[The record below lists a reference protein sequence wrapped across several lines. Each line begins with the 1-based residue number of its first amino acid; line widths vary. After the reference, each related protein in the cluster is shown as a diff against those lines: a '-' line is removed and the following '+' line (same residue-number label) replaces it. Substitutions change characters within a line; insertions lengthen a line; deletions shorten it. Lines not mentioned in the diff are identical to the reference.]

1 MPRLQPQ
8 IKHVDGP
15 MVADGPLPL
24 WHVTDNQI
32 TMGLPGLG
40 CVEITASEIS
50 VRAPDEASIGRTWA
64 RLGNW
69 ATGQWYVVQGCI
81 VLPGATVARDG
92 RAVAI
97 VGASRMGCSTTALQ
111 LTRSGFKLLSDGF
124 TIIDDQGVALGQQ
137 PRAAIDTR
145 VAERLFTDLPRSLR
159 DTATDRVDVT
169 VPGAGDCTLTAGV
182 LLKVSGG
189 LTKIMV
195 YPMSSWQHSLFSS
208 RLRSHALSAVPVP
221 ASLLDH
227 VSALPSWMFVRSHP
241 QSMDEIPLFGP
252 PALAR
257 AINEQLVEVL

>member
-8 IKHVDGP
+8 IKHVEGP
-15 MVADGPLPL
+15 LVADGPLPR
-24 WHVTDNQI
+24 WHATDNQI
-32 TMGLPGLG
+32 SLGLPGLG
-40 CVEITASEIS
+40 CVEITAGEIS
-50 VRAPDEASIGRTWA
+50 VRAPDEATISRTWA

-69 ATGQWYVVQGCI
+69 ATGQWYVFQGCI

-97 VGASRMGCSTTALQ
+97 VGASRKGCSTTALQ
-111 LTRSGFKLLSDGF
+111 LTRSGFKLVSDGF
-124 TIIDDQGVALGQQ
+124 TIIDDQGVALGQH

-145 VAERLFTDLPRSLR
+145 VAERLFADLPKVPR

-195 YPMSSWQHSLFSS
+195 YPLSSWQDSLLSS
-208 RLRSHALSAVPVP
+208 RLRCHASSAVPVP
-221 ASLLDH
+221 VSLLDH
-227 VSALPSWMFVRSHP
+227 VSALPAWMFVRSHP

-252 PALAR
+252 PAIAR